1 MTLVGAAPGHFRRP
15 AGNPTIQWRMTKGA
29 FVSWVRSCGRSQGF
43 IDALGLTPIYS
54 SYLRQSD
61 VVSAPLKYGPQF
73 IETLRRLHQHR
84 PEVIFVMNP
93 PVFAVAAVA
102 IYAAQA
108 GAKYVMDCH
117 SGAFEGRKWRW
128 SLPLQRAFGRRAAAV
143 IVTNPV
149 HENLVKAWPARAMII
164 ADPPPK
170 LATSFPDAPA
180 QGGREIDD
188 QGFVFVIATYGPDEA
203 IPEVIEAARALPQ
216 VRFRVSGDTARAPRA
231 VLERCPPNVQLTGFV
246 PLETFW
252 QHVRPASAVL
262 TLTQRENTILR
273 GGWEAMFTGRPLI
286 TSDTAAL
293 RGYFVRGTR
302 FVDNTFAGIK
312 AGIEDVLANQATYQA
327 DMKRLDAE
335 KRLLWLRQQE
345 ELSLLITGTHVAEAG
360 HPDRDV
366 VAAGGIAG
374 KDHARNRPAVSP
386 GDAAVR
392 IDG

>member
-1 MTLVGAAPGHFRRP
+1 
-15 AGNPTIQWRMTKGA
+15 MTKGA

-61 VVSAPLKYGPQF
+61 LVSAPLKYGPQF
-73 IETLRRLHQHR
+73 VQTLRRLYRHR
-84 PEVIFVMNP
+84 PEVVFVMNP

-102 IYAAQA
+102 VYAAQT
-108 GAKYVMDCH
+108 GGQYVMDCH

-149 HENLVKAWPARAMII
+149 HEKLVGAWPARAMII

-170 LATSFPDAPA
+170 LATPYPDAPA
-180 QGGREIDD
+180 QGDRVIDD

-203 IPEVIEAARALPQ
+203 IPEVVEAARALPH
-216 VRFRVSGDTARAPRA
+216 VRFRISGDTARAPRA
-231 VLERCPPNVQLTGFV
+231 VVERCPANVELTGFT

-252 QHVRPASAVL
+252 QQVRSASAIL
-262 TLTQRENTILR
+262 TLTQQENTILR

-302 FVDNTFAGIK
+302 FVDNTVDGIK
-312 AGIEDVLANQATYQA
+312 AGIEDVLANQAAYQA

-335 KRLLWLRQQE
+335 KRLLWLRQQA
-345 ELSLLITGTHVAEAG
+345 ELALLITGTDVAEAG
-360 HPDRDV
+360 HTGRDV
-366 VAAGGIAG
+366 IAPG
-374 KDHARNRPAVSP
+374 RIVGTDHARNRPAVSP
-386 GDAAVR
+386 GDAAIR